1 MGAPINTMR
10 KDRKNGNGLTKD
22 MGIST
27 KSPQQKSDFLS
38 LADLSRL
45 TTKELGELF
54 GRLPFPRRLGAILQL
69 NGKQRQDLI
78 LLASHP
84 EPLVHALPEEELL
97 MTIKDIGDEDA
108 VPIISLTSDSQLRYL
123 MDVDLWVKDKLEP
136 ARALRWL
143 TLILE
148 CGEDKLM
155 QWLRSQD
162 EEMVASIF
170 YSFIH
175 VVKPEE
181 ETEPPELGLTSPYTL
196 DNIYYLYFRKPDFIP
211 AVGRFIEILRR
222 RNENY
227 YLWLMEELVWGLPA
241 EREEMA
247 LRWRQ
252 ARLDEKGFPSL
263 DEALGL
269 YQYLPDREMQR
280 IIKSRAQPDSGKP
293 AESPLIQGWFLKSLR
308 QGDSLFSSALAR
320 IEDPEEID
328 RLHREFIHLCN
339 MCMVAD
345 GREPGDVAE
354 IRKSTE
360 KVLQFL
366 NIGLQVIAEGNEQ
379 KATDALMSLHLLFVF
394 RVGYTQTLRLRLEA
408 LKFLQSVGANVPRAG
423 TTILGD
429 PLEGLLMGICRKRPL
444 FYKGYGGKK
453 GKAYREFISLNDLF
467 VVREALDIIRELDRM
482 VRDVLGW
489 PGGAM
494 GSPSPDVARLVRT
507 QGITVQKVILTAM
520 ARLMLDGRFRFAPL
534 SLKEATLFLS
544 KIIVRS
550 NEIEKP
556 GSLAENIAPS
566 FAAWLRVNWK
576 GARDQA
582 LGVIERFI
590 ERSLL
595 ILLEE
600 TAYLNPAEPLDS
612 KSIESLVIEES

>member
-1 MGAPINTMR
+1 MQ
-10 KDRKNGNGLTKD
+10 KDRKNGNGRIKETE
-22 MGIST
+22 IST

-45 TTKELGELF
+45 TPKELRELF
-54 GRLPFPRRLGAILQL
+54 DRLSFSRRLGVILQL
-69 NGKQRQDLI
+69 NGRQRQDLI

-123 MDVDLWVKDKLEP
+123 MDVDLWAKDQLEP

-148 CGEDKLM
+148 CGEDKVM
-155 QWLRSQD
+155 QWFRSQD
-162 EEMVASIF
+162 KEIVASIF
-170 YSFIH
+170 YSFLH
-175 VVKPEE
+175 VAKPEE
-181 ETEPPELGLTSPYTL
+181 ETAPPEHGLPSPYTL
-196 DNIYYLYFRKPDFIP
+196 DNIYYLYFRRPGFIP
-211 AVGRFIEILRR
+211 AIGRFIDILRR
-222 RNENY
+222 RDENY
-227 YLWLMEELVWGLPA
+227 YLWLMEELIWGLPA

-280 IIKSRAQPDSGKP
+280 IIKSRALPGRAKP
-293 AESPLIQGWFLKSLR
+293 SESPLMPGWFLKSLR
-308 QGDSLFSSALAR
+308 EGDSLLSSALAR
-320 IEDPEEID
+320 IENSEQID
-328 RLHREFIHLCN
+328 CLHREFIHLCN

-366 NIGLQVIAEGNEQ
+366 NIGLEVIAEGNVQ
-379 KATDALMSLHLLFVF
+379 KAVDALMGLHLLFVF
-394 RVGYTQTLRLRLEA
+394 RAGYTQTLKLRLGA
-408 LKFLQSVGANVPRAG
+408 MTFLKSVGAQAIRAG

-429 PLEGLLMGICRKRPL
+429 PLEGLLMGICRKQPL

-453 GKAYREFISLNDLF
+453 GEAYREFNSLNDLF
-467 VVREALDIIRELDRM
+467 VAREALDTIRELDRM
-482 VRDVLGW
+482 VREVLGW

-494 GSPSPDVARLVRT
+494 SSPPPDVARLVRT

-556 GSLAENIAPS
+556 WSLAENIATS
-566 FAAWLRVNWK
+566 FAAWLRENWK
-576 GARDQA
+576 GATDQT
-582 LGVIERFI
+582 LCIIERFV

-595 ILLEE
+595 TLLKE
-600 TAYLNPAEPLDS
+600 TAFLSLAEPLDS